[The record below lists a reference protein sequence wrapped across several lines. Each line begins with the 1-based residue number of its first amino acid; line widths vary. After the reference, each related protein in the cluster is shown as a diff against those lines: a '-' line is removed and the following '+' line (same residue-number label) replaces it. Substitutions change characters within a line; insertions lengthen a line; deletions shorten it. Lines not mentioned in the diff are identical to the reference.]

1 MEIINNISMNEGS
14 QVAVAVHYVG
24 IYLTIYTDVPCDLGL
39 GFLLVARGVYMN
51 IYSALGSAG
60 TSFF

>member
-1 MEIINNISMNEGS
+1 M
-14 QVAVAVHYVG
+14 G

-60 TSFF
+60 TSFLLHMLVPCVNIINKKLHLKL